1 MYWRCLGGLH
11 DADYLQWRPMS
22 VPLLVLVCMSIA
34 MLLSPCVL
42 CFVAVASLGGDGRT
56 APGDTIQGMTPEWKK
71 MWLNL
76 QRTLD
81 NAMSEDVGCGQLKNV
96 ITLWRWLKRGREF
109 FEGKIGVTPSVAV
122 PGDTNPSDA
131 TELL

>member
-1 MYWRCLGGLH
+1 
-11 DADYLQWRPMS
+11 
-22 VPLLVLVCMSIA
+22 
-34 MLLSPCVL
+34 
-42 CFVAVASLGGDGRT
+42 
-56 APGDTIQGMTPEWKK
+56 
-71 MWLNL
+71 
-76 QRTLD
+76 
-81 NAMSEDVGCGQLKNV
+81 MSEDVGCGQLKNV